1 MKKRIWITL
10 LALILA
16 LGAFCIGASAEDG
29 TFAASVTSNGVTQHY
44 ETVQEAFN
52 AAKDGDTVGILN
64 FNTTEAEELSIEK
77 NLTVDLGGSV
87 TDLYSLRFRVSGS
100 VTFISAGLNG
110 NPAAFAPIVVVEN
123 GGMLTGLL
131 TVDGDVNVDG
141 TLTVSGAEYENSYPG
156 MDRRIYIHSGGEVKI
171 HGGSCNKLDVVVY
184 CWDNVTLRGGFGE
197 IWVRAYEVLEDQT
210 VKKLDNIGSAQ
221 YAAMLDAGKGYRK
234 SGGTFAGTADVTEDV
249 YANPDYPYKVLQNV
263 TVTDAPFKGLRVTGD
278 SSVAYGGSVALMA
291 KMDTEPTG
299 VTYQWYRNGTATP
312 DRTALIYGEKL
323 SSITLSGEMSY
334 NGAPVAGTF
343 EWVNPDEVPEIGE
356 YDADWVFEP
365 AADETYLPV
374 TGTVRITVSPAAY
387 SVTVAASFA
396 EDNSVLNFFVDVPND
411 TFYGFTG
418 AWMFRL
424 PFTDTVDWA
433 YEPTTWCYMH
443 GITEGVSETEF
454 GSNDPCKRAHIVTFL
469 WRAFGE

>member
-1 MKKRIWITL
+1 MT
-10 LALILA
+10 
-16 LGAFCIGASAEDG
+16 
-29 TFAASVTSNGVTQHY
+29 Y
-44 ETVQEAFN
+44 
-52 AAKDGDTVGILN
+52 
-64 FNTTEAEELSIEK
+64 
-77 NLTVDLGGSV
+77 GGSV
-87 TDLYSLRFRVSGS
+87 T
-100 VTFISAGLNG
+100 
-110 NPAAFAPIVVVEN
+110 
-123 GGMLTGLL
+123 LT
-131 TVDGDVNVDG
+131 
-141 TLTVSGAEYENSYPG
+141 
-156 MDRRIYIHSGGEVKI
+156 
-171 HGGSCNKLDVVVY
+171 
-184 CWDNVTLRGGFGE
+184 
-197 IWVRAYEVLEDQT
+197 
-210 VKKLDNIGSAQ
+210 
-221 YAAMLDAGKGYRK
+221 
-234 SGGTFAGTADVTEDV
+234 
-249 YANPDYPYKVLQNV
+249 
-263 TVTDAPFKGLRVTGD
+263 
-278 SSVAYGGSVALMA
+278 A

-299 VTYQWYRNGTATP
+299 VTYQWYRNGTAPP

-356 YDADWVFEP
+356 YDANWTFEP
-365 AADETYLPV
+365 EADETYLPV
-374 TGTVRITVSPAAY
+374 TGAVRITVSPAAY

-433 YEPTTWCYMH
+433 YEPTAWCYMH

>member
-16 LGAFCIGASAEDG
+16 LGAFCIGASAGDG

-77 NLTVDLGGSV
+77 NLTVDLVGSV

-123 GGMLTGLL
+123 GGVLTGLL

-141 TLTVSGAEYENSYPG
+141 TLTVSG
-156 MDRRIYIHSGGEVKI
+156 
-171 HGGSCNKLDVVVY
+171 GSRNTLDVEVY
-184 CWDNVTLRGGFGE
+184 CWDNVTLRGGGFGE

-210 VKKLDNIGSAQ
+210 VKKLDNIGYAQ
-221 YAAMLDAGKGYRK
+221 YAVMLDAGKGYRK

-278 SSVAYGGSVALMA
+278 SSVAYGESVTLTAE
-291 KMDTEPTG
+291 MDTEPTG

-334 NGAPVAGTF
+334 NSAPVAGTF
-343 EWVNPDEVPEIGE
+343 ERVNPDEVPEIGE
-356 YDADWVFEP
+356 YDANWTFEP

-396 EDNSVLNFFVDVPND
+396 EDNSVLNFFMDVPND

-433 YEPTTWCYMH
+433 YEPTVWCYMH
-443 GITEGVSETEF
+443 GITEGVSETGF